1 MEPAPGRDARTI
13 RLAVVGVALLLL
25 LGIVALASRSGFG
38 HATSSRPTPGYIS
51 WASSVFLILFVL
63 MIPFAVWLY
72 LSQQRQLDWRKSR
85 SFQARVARGLVILAM
100 ALLAGFA
107 IAWLR
112 RTGHLPDLTRLLNS
126 AGGAHGDRGKDN
138 ISAQY
143 SPTFKWPVLWATLGL
158 LAAVAAL
165 LLWRWRR
172 HGEVAAL
179 PAVDQSVAAELAAS
193 IGEAIDDLEAE
204 PDARRAVIAA
214 YARMER
220 VLERG
225 GIPRQPSETPL
236 EYLQRALGGLTA
248 NHDAVTRLTGLF
260 ERAKFSHHAIDP
272 SMKREAIEAL
282 TSIRDGLEPEP
293 A

>member
-1 MEPAPGRDARTI
+1 M

-38 HATSSRPTPGYIS
+38 HATASRPTPGYIS

-63 MIPFAVWLY
+63 MIPFAVWIY
-72 LSQQRQLDWRKSR
+72 LAQQRHVERSAR
-85 SFQARVARGLVILAM
+85 SFQARVARSFVILAM
-100 ALLAGFA
+100 ILMVGFA
-107 IAWLR
+107 VAWLR
-112 RTGHLPDLTRLLNS
+112 RSGHLPDLTTLFNASTGR
-126 AGGAHGDRGKDN
+126 AGNRGKHN
-138 ISAQY
+138 AVAPY

-165 LLWRWRR
+165 LFWRWRR
-172 HGEVAAL
+172 HGELAPRPVTEQA
-179 PAVDQSVAAELAAS
+179 VAAELAAS

-204 PDARRAVIAA
+204 PDARVAVIAA

-225 GIPRQPSETPL
+225 GIPRQPSETPV
-236 EYLQRALGGLTA
+236 EYLRRALDRLTA
-248 NHDAVTRLTGLF
+248 NHEAVTRLTSLF

-272 SMKREAIEAL
+272 SMKRDAIEAL
-282 TSIRDGLEPEP
+282 TAIRDGLEATP